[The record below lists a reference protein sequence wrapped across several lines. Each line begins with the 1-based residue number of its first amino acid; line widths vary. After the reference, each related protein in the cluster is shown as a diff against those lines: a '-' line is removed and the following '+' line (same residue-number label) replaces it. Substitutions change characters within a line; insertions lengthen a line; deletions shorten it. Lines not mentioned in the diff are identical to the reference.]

1 LVYIETI
8 WYILWLFGH
17 FSPFWNLAILPDSR
31 APPALPVFAVIAAVS
46 AGPRQSRRRQ

>member
-1 LVYIETI
+1 MVI
-8 WYILWLFGH
+8 WSF
-17 FSPFWNLAILPDSR
+17 FSPFWNLAILTDSR